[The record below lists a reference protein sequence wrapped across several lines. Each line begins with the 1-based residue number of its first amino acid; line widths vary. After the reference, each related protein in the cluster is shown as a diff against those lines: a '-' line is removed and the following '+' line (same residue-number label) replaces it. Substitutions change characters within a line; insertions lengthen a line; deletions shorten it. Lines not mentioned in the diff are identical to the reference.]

1 MINKLVVT
9 IITLAY
15 ASNIFGQDSNIP
27 DSVRAMIDRSQAGT
41 QFEQTARMQINVQ
54 FGLLLESLSGD
65 AMRKNQ
71 IESKLVEILTE
82 RARLSAEVNSGR
94 VSPEELKAISNHAY
108 LRNQLAPLLN
118 PIELSVLDS
127 QTNGPS
133 DAQLKQD
140 YAAEL
145 ARSAGSL
152 REERQELV
160 LDVLVKHAR
169 MSANDSP
176 EPSELNIDD
185 LVAQQNRMLMHA
197 HQELEAL
204 FSTDEM
210 QLINI
215 FMNQLQVNLYRL
227 GSMDS
232 EHTDL

>member
-9 IITLAY
+9 VITLAY

-27 DSVRAMIDRSQAGT
+27 DSVRAMIERSQAGT

-133 DAQLKQD
+133 DAQLKED

-152 REERQELV
+152 SEERQGLV
-160 LDVLVKHAR
+160 LDVLVKHVR

-197 HQELEAL
+197 HQELETL

>member
-9 IITLAY
+9 VITLAY

-27 DSVRAMIDRSQAGT
+27 DSVRAMIERSQAGT

-152 REERQELV
+152 SEERQELV
-160 LDVLVKHAR
+160 LDVLVKHVR
-169 MSANDSP
+169 MSTNDSP

-197 HQELEAL
+197 HQELETL

-210 QLINI
+210 QVINI